1 MNKYITAIFFI
12 VFSSQVMAASKTSPE
27 LAKYVAYT
35 DISDQA
41 SLQRGAKYFVNYC
54 LGCHSLEHA
63 SYERTGRDIGL
74 TNDLIEKNL
83 IFTKNK
89 ITDKIIS
96 AMDQQEAEQWL
107 LAKPPDLTLVARARG
122 TDWVYSYLM
131 TFYKDENR
139 PTGVNN
145 WRYPNTAM
153 PHVLLSLQGMQAANF
168 VNTTD
173 EDGITRKEIQSLSLI
188 QDGSLTSQ
196 EYSIAVQDIT
206 NFLSYTAEPM
216 QLERKSIGFWV
227 LLFFIIFGL
236 LGYFLKREFW
246 KDLH

>member
-1 MNKYITAIFFI
+1 
-12 VFSSQVMAASKTSPE
+12 
-27 LAKYVAYT
+27 
-35 DISDQA
+35 
-41 SLQRGAKYFVNYC
+41 
-54 LGCHSLEHA
+54 
-63 SYERTGRDIGL
+63 
-74 TNDLIEKNL
+74 
-83 IFTKNK
+83 
-89 ITDKIIS
+89 
-96 AMDQQEAEQWL
+96 
-107 LAKPPDLTLVARARG
+107 
-122 TDWVYSYLM
+122 
-131 TFYKDENR
+131 
-139 PTGVNN
+139 
-145 WRYPNTAM
+145 M